1 MAAHETTPR
10 LPLSRRDFVRT
21 TGLGMA
27 ALASGAAARGEP
39 LFAGRWPQGGL
50 LVRGGTIVTAEQ
62 SFRAD
67 VRVRGDKIV
76 EVGPGLAPAGE
87 RVIDADALLV
97 LPGAMDPHTHL
108 TQAEGAPEKYRL
120 SDDFTSGSEAALAGG
135 ITVIGNMTVPGEGQ
149 TVFEALERDARFVSE
164 KAIADIVLHP
174 VLLDPSELAEQGVRQ
189 LAEAGRTTI
198 KIFMVIP
205 SFDQHLRDYVRV
217 MRMAGQAGILSLIHC
232 EDPAIIAEAT
242 HALVAAGKGSL
253 RYYAGSRPLSS
264 EVIATQRAIAY
275 CEVTGAPIYVVH
287 LSAAEPLR
295 VCRAARAQGLPV
307 YVETRP
313 IYLYYTEDRYER
325 ADGPLYV
332 GQPPLRSA
340 QDVEALWA
348 GLQDGSVHTLG
359 TDHVGWSKQKKMDP
373 SLTIE
378 DLRPG
383 VPNLQEMFPM
393 LYSEGVVK
401 GRISQQRFVE
411 IVAANPAKLFGLYPR
426 KGTIAVGSDADLA
439 LWDPQ
444 ETRKIE
450 LAEMRSRCGF
460 SLFEGWE
467 VTGWPRTTIRRG
479 VVVYEDGEIK
489 ARPGTGQLLRCGRTQ
504 SL

>member
-264 EVIATQRAIAY
+264 EVIATQRAIGPSTSTTRRTATRERTARSMSGSRRY
-275 CEVTGAPIYVVH
+275 
-287 LSAAEPLR
+287 
-295 VCRAARAQGLPV
+295 AARRMSRRSG
-307 YVETRP
+307 
-313 IYLYYTEDRYER
+313 R
-325 ADGPLYV
+325 AC
-332 GQPPLRSA
+332 R
-340 QDVEALWA
+340 
-348 GLQDGSVHTLG
+348 
-359 TDHVGWSKQKKMDP
+359 MDP
-373 SLTIE
+373 YTPLAPT
-378 DLRPG
+378 
-383 VPNLQEMFPM
+383 
-393 LYSEGVVK
+393 
-401 GRISQQRFVE
+401 
-411 IVAANPAKLFGLYPR
+411 
-426 KGTIAVGSDADLA
+426 TWVGA
-439 LWDPQ
+439 
-444 ETRKIE
+444 
-450 LAEMRSRCGF
+450 SRRR
-460 SLFEGWE
+460 W
-467 VTGWPRTTIRRG
+467 IRRSPSRTC
-479 VVVYEDGEIK
+479 
-489 ARPGTGQLLRCGRTQ
+489 APASRTCRRCSPCSTRRV
-504 SL
+504 S